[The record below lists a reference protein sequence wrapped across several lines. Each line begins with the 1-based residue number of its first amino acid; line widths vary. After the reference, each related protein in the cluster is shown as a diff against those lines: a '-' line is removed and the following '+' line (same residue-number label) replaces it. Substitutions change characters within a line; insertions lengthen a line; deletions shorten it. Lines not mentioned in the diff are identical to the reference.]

1 MSHHIK
7 IGNVYAVNRAVF
19 VVLSVTSTSVMV
31 INVRT
36 STVTVRQRDHINE
49 AWNLIG
55 TAYIP
60 KKEAI

>member
-1 MSHHIK
+1 MSHYIK
-7 IGNVYAVNRAVF
+7 VGNVYAVNRAVF
-19 VVLSVTSTSVMV
+19 VVLGVTSTSVMV
-31 INVRT
+31 INART

-55 TAYIP
+55 TAYIT